1 MATTVVFGNKIC
13 KLPGSYARV
22 VSGVP
27 RETPLA
33 SYNNFLLID
42 AGFGNGFNSLPG
54 IVGNGKEKVFA
65 LTEEEANYYVKGGPL
80 EPVVQGLFNPADGK
94 AGISTL
100 YLVKAAET
108 TPASDSIGCIGS
120 PLSLFGGTISA
131 TSIKTVEEGE
141 ICNTYPNNLTKESQ
155 LKKGFLLKCIY
166 KNDVGKAWVE
176 VWEGTYR
183 GKNYGN
189 ADVGD
194 TEANSAPIL
203 VFKSKK
209 CSTPADLVA
218 YLKNPASGFGV
229 YLDAK
234 DLAVTDAPGIVD
246 STNFGTTDISEIVKF
261 SGGADAYIMS
271 DDSSSSGAEESPAA
285 VLTNILGFTIDSDY
299 SCMMVAEPE
308 GTNLLLPTA
317 LDHVT
322 NDAKGI
328 KMIIAAEADGA
339 DAKLLAVE
347 NNSDLL
353 IVTANQGQN
362 KSKVSATGFIDH
374 DALVTAAKVAGRI
387 FGLSPEIPGTLK
399 SIGFEGMV
407 TEPSDTELENYLDAG
422 VITPYYDSDLGYFV
436 LSQAV
441 NSLQQNMELIN
452 DDCSTFS
459 IQCKRILA
467 QVVKNLVKQSKVD
480 FWGSKGTED
489 KAANKTNLSEA
500 YVKAWTETLLS
511 KLSVAPNKTENNYLI
526 SYEVTKVEIIQ
537 DYINVYLAVTVN
549 GEITKIFFLVTVL
562 G

>member
-22 VSGVP
+22 VSGIP

-54 IVGNGKEKVFA
+54 IVGEGKGKERVYA
-65 LTEEEANYYVKGGPL
+65 LTEEEANYFVKGGPL
-80 EPVVQGLFNPADGK
+80 EPVINGLFHPADDK
-94 AGISTL
+94 PGISTL
-100 YLVKAAET
+100 YLIKAAEST
-108 TPASDSIGCIGS
+108 QASGS
-120 PLSLFGGTISA
+120 SNSLFGGKIST

-141 ICNTYPNNLTKESQ
+141 ICNTYPNALAKESQ
-155 LKKGFLLKCIY
+155 LKKGFLLKCVY

-189 ADVGD
+189 FEVGD

-203 VFKSKK
+203 VYRSKK
-209 CSTPADLVA
+209 CSTPSDLVA
-218 YLKNPASGFGV
+218 YLKNPNSGFSAYFDIV
-229 YLDAK
+229 
-234 DLAVTDAPGIVD
+234 DLAVVGDA
-246 STNFGTTDISEIVKF
+246 TNFGTTDISELVKF
-261 SGGADAYIMS
+261 SGGADAYILS
-271 DDSSSSGAEESPAA
+271 DDSSSSSSGSDENPAA
-285 VLTNILGFTIDSDY
+285 VLTNILGYTLDSDY
-299 SCMMVAEPE
+299 SCMMIAEPE
-308 GTNLLLPTA
+308 GTNLLLATA
-317 LDHVT
+317 LDHLI

-339 DAKLLAVE
+339 DAKLLAIE

-353 IVTANQGQN
+353 IATANQGKN
-362 KSKVSATGFIDH
+362 KNKVSSTGFINH
-374 DALVTAAKVAGRI
+374 DALVTAAKVAGRV

-399 SIGFEGMV
+399 SIGFDGMV
-407 TEPSDTELENYLDAG
+407 TEPSDADLESYLDAG
-422 VITPYYDSDLGYFV
+422 VITPYYDSDLGYFA

-441 NSLQQNMELIN
+441 NTLQQNMELIN

-480 FWGSKGTED
+480 FWGSKGTQD
-489 KAANKTNLSEA
+489 KAANKANLSEA

-511 KLSVAPNKTENNYLI
+511 KLSVAPGKTENNYLI
-526 SYEVTKVEIIQ
+526 TYEVTKVEIVQ

-549 GEITKIFFLVTVL
+549 GEITKVFFLVTVL